1 MLKIEAKQ
9 FDATQFFQFE
19 ALIVYLQTLNQ
30 SHYELQEIVKRLQF
44 SCDAKEARIAELE
57 KRMSQTVSN
66 QERLN
71 KNYDLTFKNI
81 KTTINSISQGKGIS
95 ASNAIDNLIV
105 DKREPDDGAVVNQQQ
120 ETKTNDNEG
129 NNFTRDE
136 TQHIHV
142 VHDYSADPQ
151 LSQYLKLNNNK
162 DEFKV
167 TQDMFTTLV
176 TKIQD
181 NQKEI
186 HYLKN
191 ELSFTQNK
199 VNHVAK
205 TTNNHIC
212 SLEQTTND
220 KLKKINEDIDE
231 LKIKVASC
239 NIMDLIKDNGDG
251 SIDATKALVLSLESK
266 IFTKLSIYDD
276 KFKENE
282 NDYTKLK
289 KNVELNKTQIEQLN
303 SDTETL
309 KQLKHKIDDNYSSL
323 SNEINN
329 LKQNVHDNAT
339 NILPPLQPQQTSVQN
354 QMHPLGDTNVNTTT
368 NQQQQQIKLP
378 EIEEHPPFTGPF
390 DDKQFRLLVKRVSD
404 LEGYFRQ
411 YLSNSDIRKLQEQ
424 MSAVQE
430 ELKSKI
436 TTDNLS
442 ELYKYHVSDQEGI
455 NDLKD
460 SLNLLYDDNR
470 KTQTDLQNFYRKL
483 ETVYSTV
490 MILQA
495 MPKEIGD
502 KNRRVDISKYIDQA
516 KFVESTQSL
525 YKELE
530 SLRKDNEEHKR
541 ILEEVVSKLAICA
554 TSKDVSELED
564 KMNTLLSEL
573 KLSIHKKY
581 AEKYEM
587 NKLIK
592 VLETKI
598 RQLTDENAKRLEGGE
613 NWLLA
618 KRPLNGYKCASCEAY
633 LDNLAGPQDY
643 LPWNKYPTREAE
655 KAYRM
660 GSGFSH
666 MLQMMNT
673 EYVRNLDRKEIN
685 LTEADEGSF
694 SISKRGKNDKVSLPK
709 VRVVKKPVNLIDD
722 IPDFSEE
729 DVNKQLLIDT
739 SISKS
744 FPSGPKIMTIKRK
757 NKIEK

>member
-378 EIEEHPPFTGPF
+378 EIEEHPPFTGSF

>member
-9 FDATQFFQFE
+9 FDASQFFQFE

-30 SHYELQEIVKRLQF
+30 SHYELQEIVKRLKF

-81 KTTINSISQGKGIS
+81 KTTINSISQGK
-95 ASNAIDNLIV
+95 AINTANTVDNLII
-105 DKREPDDGAVVNQQQ
+105 DKRETDNEVVVKQQQ
-120 ETKTNDNEG
+120 ETKTNDNDEG
-129 NNFTRDE
+129 NINYNIDE

-142 VHDYSADPQ
+142 EQEYSADPQ
-151 LSQYLKLNNNK
+151 LSQYLIDNNNK

-199 VNHVAK
+199 LNHVAK

-220 KLKKINEDIDE
+220 KIKKINEDIDE
-231 LKIKVASC
+231 LKVKVASC
-239 NIMDLIKDNGDG
+239 NIMDLIQDNGDG

-266 IFTKLSIYDD
+266 IFKKLSIYDD

-282 NDYTKLK
+282 NDYSKLK
-289 KNVELNKTQIEQLN
+289 KNVELNKTQIEHLN
-303 SDTETL
+303 TDTETL
-309 KQLKHKIDDNYSSL
+309 KQLKHKINDNYTSL
-323 SNEINN
+323 TNEINN
-329 LKQNVHDNAT
+329 LKQTIQDYKT
-339 NILPPLQPQQTSVQN
+339 NISQPLQPQQTTVQN
-354 QMHPLGDTNVNTTT
+354 QMHPSENNNTT
-368 NQQQQQIKLP
+368 NQQQQQQIKLP
-378 EIEEHPPFTGPF
+378 EIEEHPPITGPI
-390 DDKQFRLLVKRVSD
+390 DDKQFRFLVKRVSD
-404 LEGYFRQ
+404 LEGYIRQ
-411 YLSNSDIRKLQEQ
+411 ILSNSEIKKLQEQ
-424 MSAVQE
+424 MNALQE

-541 ILEEVVSKLAICA
+541 ILEEVVTKLALCA

-564 KMNTLLSEL
+564 TINTLLSEL

-598 RQLTDENAKRLEGGE
+598 RQLTDENAKRMEGGE

-643 LPWNKYPTREAE
+643 LPWNKYPSREAD

-673 EYVRNLDRKEIN
+673 EYVRNLDRKEVN

-739 SISKS
+739 SINKS

>member
-1 MLKIEAKQ
+1 MLKIETKQ
-9 FDATQFFQFE
+9 FDASQFFQFE

-30 SHYELQEIVKRLQF
+30 SHYDLQETVKRLKF

-81 KTTINSISQGKGIS
+81 KTTINSISQGKAINT
-95 ASNAIDNLIV
+95 SNTIDNVIV
-105 DKREPDDGAVVNQQQ
+105 EQRETDNEVAATQPQQLQQPQ
-120 ETKTNDNEG
+120 ETRTDDNGNDDNYSI
-129 NNFTRDE
+129 DE
-136 TQHIHV
+136 TQHVHV
-142 VHDYSADPQ
+142 QQDYSADPQ
-151 LSQYLKLNNNK
+151 LSKYLADYNNNNK
-162 DEFKV
+162 DDFKV
-167 TQDMFTTLV
+167 TQEMFTTLV

-186 HYLKN
+186 HSLKS
-191 ELSFTQNK
+191 ELSLSQNK
-199 VNHVAK
+199 LSYFSKN
-205 TTNNHIC
+205 TNNRIC

-220 KLKKINEDIDE
+220 KIKKIKEDIDE

-239 NIMDLIKDNGDG
+239 DIMDLIQDNGDG

-266 IFTKLSIYDD
+266 IFKKFSIYDD
-276 KFKENE
+276 IFKENE
-282 NDYTKLK
+282 NNFAKLK
-289 KNVELNKTQIEQLN
+289 NNVELNQTQIEQLN
-303 SDTETL
+303 TDTEAL
-309 KQLKHKIDDNYSSL
+309 KQLKPAMDDNYTSL
-323 SNEINN
+323 TNEISN
-329 LKQNVHDNAT
+329 LKQAIQDSKA
-339 NILPPLQPQQTSVQN
+339 NISQLLQPQQTSVQN
-354 QMHPLGDTNVNTTT
+354 QALSSQDNNTNTNTN
-368 NQQQQQIKLP
+368 NQQQQQPIKLP
-378 EIEEHPPFTGPF
+378 EIEEHPPITGPI
-390 DDKQFRLLVKRVSD
+390 DNKQFRFLAKRVSD
-404 LEGYFRQ
+404 LEGYIRQ
-411 YLSNSDIRKLQEQ
+411 ILSSPEIRGLQEQ
-424 MSAVQE
+424 INVLQE
-430 ELKSKI
+430 ELKTKI

-541 ILEEVVSKLAICA
+541 ILEEVVSKLALCA
-554 TSKDVSELED
+554 LGKDVSDLED

-573 KLSIHKKY
+573 KLAIHKKY

-598 RQLTDENAKRLEGGE
+598 RQLMDENAKRMEGGE

-618 KRPLNGYKCASCEAY
+618 KKPLNGYKCASCEAY

-643 LPWNKYPTREAE
+643 LPWNKYPSREAD

-673 EYVRNLDRKEIN
+673 EYVRNMDRKEVN

-694 SISKRGKNDKVSLPK
+694 SISKRGLP
-709 VRVVKKPVNLIDD
+709 
-722 IPDFSEE
+722 S
-729 DVNKQLLIDT
+729 
-739 SISKS
+739 
-744 FPSGPKIMTIKRK
+744 
-757 NKIEK
+757 

>member
-323 SNEINN
+323 
-329 LKQNVHDNAT
+329 
-339 NILPPLQPQQTSVQN
+339 
-354 QMHPLGDTNVNTTT
+354 
-368 NQQQQQIKLP
+368 
-378 EIEEHPPFTGPF
+378 
-390 DDKQFRLLVKRVSD
+390 
-404 LEGYFRQ
+404 
-411 YLSNSDIRKLQEQ
+411 
-424 MSAVQE
+424 
-430 ELKSKI
+430 
-436 TTDNLS
+436 
-442 ELYKYHVSDQEGI
+442 
-455 NDLKD
+455 
-460 SLNLLYDDNR
+460 
-470 KTQTDLQNFYRKL
+470 
-483 ETVYSTV
+483 
-490 MILQA
+490 
-495 MPKEIGD
+495 
-502 KNRRVDISKYIDQA
+502 
-516 KFVESTQSL
+516 
-525 YKELE
+525 
-530 SLRKDNEEHKR
+530 
-541 ILEEVVSKLAICA
+541 
-554 TSKDVSELED
+554 
-564 KMNTLLSEL
+564 
-573 KLSIHKKY
+573 
-581 AEKYEM
+581 
-587 NKLIK
+587 
-592 VLETKI
+592 
-598 RQLTDENAKRLEGGE
+598 
-613 NWLLA
+613 
-618 KRPLNGYKCASCEAY
+618 
-633 LDNLAGPQDY
+633 
-643 LPWNKYPTREAE
+643 
-655 KAYRM
+655 
-660 GSGFSH
+660 
-666 MLQMMNT
+666 
-673 EYVRNLDRKEIN
+673 
-685 LTEADEGSF
+685 
-694 SISKRGKNDKVSLPK
+694 
-709 VRVVKKPVNLIDD
+709 
-722 IPDFSEE
+722 
-729 DVNKQLLIDT
+729 
-739 SISKS
+739 
-744 FPSGPKIMTIKRK
+744 
-757 NKIEK
+757 